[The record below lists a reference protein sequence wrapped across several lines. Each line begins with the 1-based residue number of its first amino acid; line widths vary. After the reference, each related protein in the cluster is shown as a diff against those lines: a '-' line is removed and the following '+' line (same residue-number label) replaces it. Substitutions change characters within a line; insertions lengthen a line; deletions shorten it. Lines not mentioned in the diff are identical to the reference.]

1 MGFAASRGGPNY
13 ITRYKEDK
21 SRGMLNVCCTN
32 HFMRGLKQF
41 HSHFGNWNGTK
52 FQRSEA
58 TELKRRDRSDVQ
70 NKCLELWACRVRQVM
85 EKVAGTPLTPECKSV
100 AGSIPSSSPYV

>member
-70 NKCLELWACRVRQVM
+70 NKCLEFWACRVRQVM